1 MGTPF
6 PLFAVWLQGASACLY
21 DIEERRHGSEGC
33 MLEEDQAPERDTG
46 SGELRE
52 FMDFHAARV
61 ADMRYSRDILLA
73 EVALLDEKLALAEA
87 GWRHLNDMFA
97 EFRAGVGAPGPA
109 ALGGGSYT
117 GGDEERPGRSV
128 PPADAPIEHKSGRP
142 TGTGLKSGQ
151 LAQAVLR
158 VLATSGR
165 PMRAREITEA
175 LGRPTDRKKM
185 ETTRVTAKRLAAQGK
200 LVEVESGLF
209 RMANPLR
216 GVA

>member
-1 MGTPF
+1 
-6 PLFAVWLQGASACLY
+6 
-21 DIEERRHGSEGC
+21 
-33 MLEEDQAPERDTG
+33 MLEEDQVPEWDAW

-61 ADMRYSRDILLA
+61 ADMRTSRDRLLA
-73 EVALLDEKLALAEA
+73 EVAALDERLVQAEA
-87 GWRHLNDMFA
+87 SLRHLNDMLA
-97 EFRAGVGAPGPA
+97 EFKAGSRTPDPPEPDHHPTTCDDEEPRGPGPA
-109 ALGGGSYT
+109 SRGVPA
-117 GGDEERPGRSV
+117 ERRN
-128 PPADAPIEHKSGRP
+128 GRP

-175 LGRPTDRKKM
+175 LGRPTHRKKV
-185 ETTRVTAKRLAAQGK
+185 ETTRVTAKRLATQGK
-200 LVEVESGLF
+200 LVEVEPGLF

-216 GVA
+216 GGGVK